1 MMNQFTPAPVKPM
14 PVAFYLKEQENT
26 LKSLSELLRE
36 ERVALRHRE
45 LSVVN
50 SIAERK
56 SALMVKLQSNDQK
69 IRLHPE
75 AELLKTVFK
84 DKVDAIKASLQDC
97 KKLNAINGRLISL
110 AMNST
115 RRLSAI
121 LMQTRDR
128 ATRNMTYTCKGST
141 TARGPMR
148 LSIEC

>member
-1 MMNQFTPAPVKPM
+1 MMNQFTQAPVKPM
-14 PVAFYLKEQENT
+14 PVAFYLKEQEVT
-26 LKSLSELLRE
+26 LNSLLDLLKQ

-45 LSVVN
+45 LSLVN

-56 SALMVKLQSNDQK
+56 SALMVKLQGNDQK
-69 IRLHPE
+69 LRLHPE
-75 AELLKTVFK
+75 APLLKTVFK
-84 DKVDAIKASLQDC
+84 DKVDALKVSLLDC

-128 ATRNMTYTCKGST
+128 ATRNMTYNCKGST
-141 TARGPMR
+141 SARGPMR

>member
-1 MMNQFTPAPVKPM
+1 MNQFTKTSLKPM
-14 PVAFYLKEQENT
+14 PIAFYLKEQEGT
-26 LKSLSELLRE
+26 LKALAELLKE
-36 ERVALRHRE
+36 ERIALRHRQ
-45 LSVVN
+45 LPLVN
-50 SIAERK
+50 SIAEQK
-56 SALMVKLQSNDQK
+56 SELMVKLQGNDQK

-75 AELLKTVFK
+75 ASLLKNVFK
-84 DKVDAIKASLQDC
+84 DRVDAIKSSLEGC

-128 ATRNMTYTCKGST
+128 ATRNMTYNCKGST

>member
-1 MMNQFTPAPVKPM
+1 MMNQFTQAPLKPM
-14 PVAFYLKEQENT
+14 PIAFYLKEQENT
-26 LKSLSELLRE
+26 LNSLAELLKE
-36 ERVALRHRE
+36 ERIALRHRE
-45 LSVVN
+45 LPLVN
-50 SIAERK
+50 SIAEKK
-56 SALMVKLQSNDQK
+56 SELMVKLQGNDQK

-75 AELLKTVFK
+75 SQLLKTVFK
-84 DKVDAIKASLQDC
+84 DRVDAIKSSLQDC

-128 ATRNMTYTCKGST
+128 ATRNMTYNCKGST